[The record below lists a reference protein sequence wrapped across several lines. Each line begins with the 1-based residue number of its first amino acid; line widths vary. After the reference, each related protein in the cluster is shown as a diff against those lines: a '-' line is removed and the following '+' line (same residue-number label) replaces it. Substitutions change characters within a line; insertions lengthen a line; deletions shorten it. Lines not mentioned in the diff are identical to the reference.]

1 MNHYQYLYQHYHAI
15 SFHNYQSK
23 YFTKFSINYVFLHLV
38 HATIFYLINISMKQ
52 AHIYYLVKIYKP
64 TCLQSYVGICNTIH
78 QHYKWWSLR
87 TRLKRCLCH
96 LPSETLRHVTSMVA
110 LPATCTANPAPQC
123 HSLYW
128 SVTASS
134 WGWQLRTAG
143 LLPPACHTPASMDRS
158 CSLRLEKTVLHNTTI
173 YTIQNI
179 FSPQLKK
186 KLKNLKSYKKL

>member
-87 TRLKRCLCH
+87 TRPQKMLVSLTKWNTPSCHQHGSIACH
-96 LPSETLRHVTSMVA
+96 LHCQP
-110 LPATCTANPAPQC
+110 CTTVSQPLLKC
-123 HSLYW
+123 HSL
-128 SVTASS
+128 
-134 WGWQLRTAG
+134 
-143 LLPPACHTPASMDRS
+143 
-158 CSLRLEKTVLHNTTI
+158 
-173 YTIQNI
+173 
-179 FSPQLKK
+179 
-186 KLKNLKSYKKL
+186 